1 MRIPHTQ
8 GIIKTQHDES
18 NRPSFLRLNGT
29 YVSFIADSA
38 STLMAFAD
46 GNVNYL
52 VEEKITVATA
62 WGPIQSGVKQYLYW
76 NVDRVTG
83 TVTRGICTNDAV
95 VSSVAPNGAVD
106 GDHWF
111 DLSANKMKV
120 YRNGFWR
127 IVYRVFAGMV
137 SETGQLTMRQT
148 GCQVGAGGTVNGG
161 YILLDMDMRPIRASD
176 GRLVTTDENLRVNIG
191 SYSDPI
197 SLEGATV
204 AMSADEVMPAYTFV
218 TMSRFGAVSAASH
231 LLGKYAIGF
240 IDVPVVAGDA
250 VTVRAGG
257 YVKNEAWNF
266 QANMAG
272 QPVYLG
278 ENGTIV
284 FDRPLEPTCQIL
296 GWVVDVNTLCVSL
309 KIDSQRVGNAGPVG
323 AAGPQGPQGDVG
335 PTGPQGLQGDAGLI
349 GTPGE
354 PGPTGP
360 QGDIGVTGPTGPVG
374 PIGAT
379 GDVGPQG
386 NVGPTGPTGPIG
398 LQGDVGQSG
407 PIGPTGPQGDV
418 GPTGPIGQQGVAGDA
433 GAVGPT
439 GPQGDAGV
447 AGAVGPTGPQGDAGP
462 TGPQGDAGAVG
473 PTGPQGDAG
482 VAGPQGVAGPTG
494 PQGDAG
500 VAGAVGPTGPQGDA
514 GAVGPQGVTGPTGPQ
529 GDVGVAGP
537 TGPQGLQGDAGA
549 VGPTGPQGDAGA
561 VGPTGPQGDAGV
573 AGAVGPTGPQGIQ
586 GVAGDWDSI
595 TNKPSFSTVATSG
608 SYNDLANKPVVN
620 TIADLKALLAG
631 QFSSVQVL
639 GYYSAGDGGGDVF
652 RWNSASTASDNGGTV
667 IIPNSAPG
675 TGRWERVYQ
684 ALDVKKFGARGN
696 GVTDDTAKIQAALD
710 FANTSGGFRIGVPG
724 GTYLCTSAINIY
736 KKTHLVGVG
745 KSLSRLLFNHTGD
758 GIKSTWPIN
767 SSTTVNIKVESLIIQ
782 CNNGSNTGGGFV
794 DVGGTFVDLIDV
806 RIDGFRYSVIFDQ
819 TELADIDRCYFSDPL
834 LAAVWLVNGANHTP
848 GADTGYT
855 NRITIKKSQII
866 SNGGGIG
873 IIDDG
878 GVTHNFED
886 NNYQGFVTQIRSA
899 GGKGISIIGGEFEGA
914 TSTPIVFDTLAYGGG
929 SVGATTN
936 PVIVN
941 PFIIA
946 PNGFNAVKF
955 FSSGSGITA
964 IGGVYRSN
972 THAFGGVSDVQNA
985 TFINTTNDG
994 GGPLRD
1000 FNATVGNVVFADNE
1014 ATIQQPA
1021 WTNATYQNGWVDS
1034 SASYHSVGY
1043 YKDSHGTVHLRG
1055 IAKNGT
1061 NGTAIFTL
1069 PPGYRPSKSMI
1080 FPAASNGA
1088 FGYADITTG
1097 GAVVATGSNAWFSLD
1112 GISFKV

>member
-52 VEEKITVATA
+52 VEEKVTVATA

-83 TVTRGICTNDAV
+83 TVTRGICTNDVV
-95 VSSVAPNGAVD
+95 VSSIAPNGAVD

-197 SLEGATV
+197 SLEGSTV

-218 TMSRFGAVSAASH
+218 AMSRFGAVSAASH
-231 LLGKYAIGF
+231 LSGKYAIGF
-240 IDVPVVAGDA
+240 IDVPVVAGDV

-323 AAGPQGPQGDVG
+323 ATGPQGPQGDVG

-439 GPQGDAGV
+439 GPQGDAG
-447 AGAVGPTGPQGDAGP
+447 
-462 TGPQGDAGAVG
+462 
-473 PTGPQGDAG
+473 
-482 VAGPQGVAGPTG
+482 
-494 PQGDAG
+494 
-500 VAGAVGPTGPQGDA
+500 AVGPTGPQGDA
-514 GAVGPQGVTGPTGPQ
+514 GAVGPQGDAGAVGPQGDAGAVGPTGPQGDVGVAGPTGPQGVVGVAGPTGPQGDAGVAGPTGPQGDAGVAGPQ

-537 TGPQGLQGDAGA
+537 TGPQGLQGDAGVA
-549 VGPTGPQGDAGA
+549 GPTGPQGDAGA
-561 VGPTGPQGDAGV
+561 VGPTGPQGDV
-573 AGAVGPTGPQGIQ
+573 GAVGPTGPQGDVGPQ
-586 GVAGDWDSI
+586 GVVGAVGP
-595 TNKPSFSTVATSG
+595 TGP
-608 SYNDLANKPVVN
+608 
-620 TIADLKALLAG
+620 
-631 QFSSVQVL
+631 Q
-639 GYYSAGDGGGDVF
+639 GDVGPTGPQGT
-652 RWNSASTASDNGGTV
+652 SVVTAPTV
-667 IIPNSAPG
+667 
-675 TGRWERVYQ
+675 E
-684 ALDVKKFGARGN
+684 
-696 GVTDDTAKIQAALD
+696 TD
-710 FANTSGGFRIGVPG
+710 P
-724 GTYLCTSAINIY
+724 
-736 KKTHLVGVG
+736 
-745 KSLSRLLFNHTGD
+745 
-758 GIKSTWPIN
+758 
-767 SSTTVNIKVESLIIQ
+767 
-782 CNNGSNTGGGFV
+782 
-794 DVGGTFVDLIDV
+794 
-806 RIDGFRYSVIFDQ
+806 
-819 TELADIDRCYFSDPL
+819 
-834 LAAVWLVNGANHTP
+834 
-848 GADTGYT
+848 
-855 NRITIKKSQII
+855 
-866 SNGGGIG
+866 
-873 IIDDG
+873 
-878 GVTHNFED
+878 
-886 NNYQGFVTQIRSA
+886 
-899 GGKGISIIGGEFEGA
+899 
-914 TSTPIVFDTLAYGGG
+914 G
-929 SVGATTN
+929 SVGQ
-936 PVIVN
+936 
-941 PFIIA
+941 IA
-946 PNGFNAVKF
+946 IDANFMYIHNGSVWKK
-955 FSSGSGITA
+955 I
-964 IGGVYRSN
+964 
-972 THAFGGVSDVQNA
+972 
-985 TFINTTNDG
+985 
-994 GGPLRD
+994 PL
-1000 FNATVGNVVFADNE
+1000 T
-1014 ATIQQPA
+1014 
-1021 WTNATYQNGWVDS
+1021 
-1034 SASYHSVGY
+1034 
-1043 YKDSHGTVHLRG
+1043 
-1055 IAKNGT
+1055 
-1061 NGTAIFTL
+1061 
-1069 PPGYRPSKSMI
+1069 
-1080 FPAASNGA
+1080 
-1088 FGYADITTG
+1088 
-1097 GAVVATGSNAWFSLD
+1097 SL
-1112 GISFKV
+1112 

>member
-52 VEEKITVATA
+52 VEEKVTVATA

-83 TVTRGICTNDAV
+83 TVTRGICTNDVV
-95 VSSVAPNGAVD
+95 VSSIAPNGAVD

-197 SLEGATV
+197 SLEGSTV

-218 TMSRFGAVSAASH
+218 AMSRFGAVSAASH

-240 IDVPVVAGDA
+240 IDVPVVAGDV

-335 PTGPQGLQGDAGLI
+335 PTGPQGPQGDAGLI

-439 GPQGDAGV
+439 GPQGDAG
-447 AGAVGPTGPQGDAGP
+447 AVGPQGDAGAV
-462 TGPQGDAGAVG
+462 GPQGDAGAVG
-473 PTGPQGDAG
+473 PTGPQGDVG
-482 VAGPQGVAGPTG
+482 VAGPTGPQGDVGVAGPTG

-500 VAGAVGPTGPQGDA
+500 VA
-514 GAVGPQGVTGPTGPQ
+514 GPQ

-537 TGPQGLQGDAGA
+537 TGPQGLQGDAGVA
-549 VGPTGPQGDAGA
+549 GPTGPQGLQGDAGVAGPTGPQGDVGA
-561 VGPTGPQGDAGV
+561 VGPTGPQGDV
-573 AGAVGPTGPQGIQ
+573 GAVGPTGPQGDVGPQ
-586 GVAGDWDSI
+586 GVVGAVGP
-595 TNKPSFSTVATSG
+595 TGP
-608 SYNDLANKPVVN
+608 
-620 TIADLKALLAG
+620 
-631 QFSSVQVL
+631 Q
-639 GYYSAGDGGGDVF
+639 GDV
-652 RWNSASTASDNGGTV
+652 G
-667 IIPNSAPG
+667 P
-675 TGRWERVYQ
+675 TGPQ
-684 ALDVKKFGARGN
+684 G
-696 GVTDDTAKIQAALD
+696 
-710 FANTSGGFRIGVPG
+710 
-724 GTYLCTSAINIY
+724 
-736 KKTHLVGVG
+736 
-745 KSLSRLLFNHTGD
+745 
-758 GIKSTWPIN
+758 
-767 SSTTVNIKVESLIIQ
+767 
-782 CNNGSNTGGGFV
+782 
-794 DVGGTFVDLIDV
+794 DVGPQGVVGAVGPTGPQGDVGPTGPQGT
-806 RIDGFRYSVIFDQ
+806 SVV
-819 TELADIDRCYFSDPL
+819 TAPTVETDP
-834 LAAVWLVNGANHTP
+834 
-848 GADTGYT
+848 
-855 NRITIKKSQII
+855 
-866 SNGGGIG
+866 
-873 IIDDG
+873 
-878 GVTHNFED
+878 
-886 NNYQGFVTQIRSA
+886 
-899 GGKGISIIGGEFEGA
+899 
-914 TSTPIVFDTLAYGGG
+914 G
-929 SVGATTN
+929 SVGQIAIDAN
-936 PVIVN
+936 
-941 PFIIA
+941 FIYIH
-946 PNGFNAVKF
+946 NGSVWKK
-955 FSSGSGITA
+955 I
-964 IGGVYRSN
+964 
-972 THAFGGVSDVQNA
+972 
-985 TFINTTNDG
+985 
-994 GGPLRD
+994 PL
-1000 FNATVGNVVFADNE
+1000 T
-1014 ATIQQPA
+1014 
-1021 WTNATYQNGWVDS
+1021 
-1034 SASYHSVGY
+1034 
-1043 YKDSHGTVHLRG
+1043 
-1055 IAKNGT
+1055 
-1061 NGTAIFTL
+1061 
-1069 PPGYRPSKSMI
+1069 
-1080 FPAASNGA
+1080 
-1088 FGYADITTG
+1088 
-1097 GAVVATGSNAWFSLD
+1097 SL
-1112 GISFKV
+1112 